1 MVLLPGV
8 EFSLTWDNAKWKAM
22 INATKDQLKAA
33 PEFKYEDK
41 FKRRFSRLADSFR
54 SPFWSHRFSA
64 YGPSQAARSWMR
76 TPGSCSTISPK
87 IIFSTGSTTQ
97 GLTDLTE

>member
-22 INATKDQLKAA
+22 INAKAA

-41 FKRRFSRLADSFR
+41 FKRRFSRLV
-54 SPFWSHRFSA
+54 
-64 YGPSQAARSWMR
+64 ARV
-76 TPGSCSTISPK
+76 I
-87 IIFSTGSTTQ
+87 
-97 GLTDLTE
+97 